1 MPCRQQQQQ
10 QEQQEDQQQQQQ
22 QRCGRVSLPPLW
34 SPVLQPWPE
43 RRGTKGSVS
52 HRGQAAHCVRFAVF
66 AQQLPCCSFRP
77 ALSSGA
83 WFCRRPAPVA
93 AAKKGARERGG
104 ARVAGS
110 AMVRTSSFQT
120 SETVQ
125 SSTSHLS
132 QMHTALKLC
141 CSRSVFRLAAGDVA
155 SNSTSRCCRAA
166 THQGLPHSVS

>member
-1 MPCRQQQQQ
+1 LPCRQQQQQ

-22 QRCGRVSLPPLW
+22 QRCGRVSLPALW

-104 ARVAGS
+104 ARASGRQRDGSNEQLSNERDSAELHLALVAD
-110 AMVRTSSFQT
+110 AHCLEVMLLQKRLQ
-120 SETVQ
+120 
-125 SSTSHLS
+125 
-132 QMHTALKLC
+132 AR
-141 CSRSVFRLAAGDVA
+141 SRGRRIEFDLEVL
-155 SNSTSRCCRAA
+155 
-166 THQGLPHSVS
+166 